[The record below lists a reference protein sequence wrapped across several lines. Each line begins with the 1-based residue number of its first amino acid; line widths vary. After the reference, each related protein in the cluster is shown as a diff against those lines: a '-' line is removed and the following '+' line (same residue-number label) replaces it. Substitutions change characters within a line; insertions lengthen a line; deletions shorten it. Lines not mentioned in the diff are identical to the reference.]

1 MMPVISLE
9 VVDLL
14 CSHRNVTWKSA
25 TMADFVSGPSAVNI
39 SSDETFEG
47 VAEDSWK
54 ENIDSRC
61 SLTMLSVEELEL
73 SSSNDNTYL

>member
-1 MMPVISLE
+1 
-9 VVDLL
+9 
-14 CSHRNVTWKSA
+14 
-25 TMADFVSGPSAVNI
+25 MADFVSGPSAVNI